1 MPSNDLNKV
10 ILIGRLTRDAE
21 LKYNTKGTAIA
32 AVSLANNRSVKRNDN
47 WETEVSYFDADIFGK
62 TAENLKPYLTKGKM
76 ICITAH
82 MKQDRWEKDG
92 QKFSRVKLEAEDVQ
106 LLGGNGSEIPNSS
119 TGENMQQN
127 ASHATNQANTFQ
139 PQTQPAPQAPE
150 SAQQEMFS
158 SDDFPEDIPF

>member
-1 MPSNDLNKV
+1 MSNDLNKV

-92 QKFSRVKLEAEDVQ
+92 QKFSRVKLKAEEVQ
-106 LLGGNGSEIPNSS
+106 LLGGNSSENPNSS
-119 TGENMQQN
+119 NGGT
-127 ASHATNQANTFQ
+127 Q
-139 PQTQPAPQAPE
+139 PQFSAMPQNQVTPPQTAPATPAPDP
-150 SAQQEMFS
+150 SLFS
-158 SDDFPEDIPF
+158 NDDFPEDISF

>member
-10 ILIGRLTRDAE
+10 FLIGRLTRDAE

-76 ICITAH
+76 ICITAR

-92 QKFSRVKLEAEDVQ
+92 QKFSRVKLEAEEVQ
-106 LLGGNGSEIPNSS
+106 LLGGNSSENPNSS
-119 TGENMQQN
+119 NGGT
-127 ASHATNQANTFQ
+127 Q
-139 PQTQPAPQAPE
+139 PQFSAMPQNQVTPPQTAPATPAPDP
-150 SAQQEMFS
+150 SLFNN
-158 SDDFPEDIPF
+158 DDFPEDIPF

>member
-10 ILIGRLTRDAE
+10 ILIGRLTRDAV

-76 ICITAH
+76 ICIIAR

-106 LLGGNGSEIPNSS
+106 LLGGNGSDIPNSS
-119 TGENMQQN
+119 NGGTQQQFS
-127 ASHATNQANTFQ
+127 AMPQNQVTP
-139 PQTQPAPQAPE
+139 PQTAPATPAPDP
-150 SAQQEMFS
+150 SLFS
-158 SDDFPEDIPF
+158 NDDFPEDIPF

>member
-92 QKFSRVKLEAEDVQ
+92 QKFSRVKLEAEEVQ
-106 LLGGNGSEIPNSS
+106 LLGGNSSENPNSS
-119 TGENMQQN
+119 NGGT
-127 ASHATNQANTFQ
+127 Q
-139 PQTQPAPQAPE
+139 PQFSAMPQNQVTPPQTAPATPAPDP
-150 SAQQEMFS
+150 SLFS
-158 SDDFPEDIPF
+158 NDDFPEDIPL

>member
-32 AVSLANNRSVKRNDN
+32 AISLANNRSVKRNDN

-76 ICITAH
+76 ICITAR
-82 MKQDRWEKDG
+82 MKQDRWKKDG

-106 LLGGNGSEIPNSS
+106 LLGGNSSENPNGSNGG
-119 TGENMQQN
+119 T
-127 ASHATNQANTFQ
+127 Q
-139 PQTQPAPQAPE
+139 PQFSAMPQNQVTPPQTAPATPAPDP
-150 SAQQEMFS
+150 SLFS
-158 SDDFPEDIPF
+158 NDDFPEDIPF

>member
-10 ILIGRLTRDAE
+10 ILIGRLTRDAV

-76 ICITAH
+76 ICITAR

-92 QKFSRVKLEAEDVQ
+92 QKFSRIKIEVEEVQ
-106 LLGGNGSEIPNSS
+106 LLGGNSSEIPNSS
-119 TGENMQQN
+119 NGGTQQQFS
-127 ASHATNQANTFQ
+127 AMPQNQVTP
-139 PQTQPAPQAPE
+139 PQTAPATPAPDP
-150 SAQQEMFS
+150 SLFS
-158 SDDFPEDIPF
+158 NDDFPEDIPF

>member
-10 ILIGRLTRDAE
+10 ILIGRLTRDAV

-76 ICITAH
+76 ICITAR

-92 QKFSRVKLEAEDVQ
+92 QKFSRIKIEVEEVQ
-106 LLGGNGSEIPNSS
+106 LLGGNSSENPNSS
-119 TGENMQQN
+119 NGGTHPQFSAMPQN
-127 ASHATNQANTFQ
+127 QVTP
-139 PQTQPAPQAPE
+139 PQTAPATPAPDP
-150 SAQQEMFS
+150 SLFS
-158 SDDFPEDIPF
+158 NDDFPEDIPF